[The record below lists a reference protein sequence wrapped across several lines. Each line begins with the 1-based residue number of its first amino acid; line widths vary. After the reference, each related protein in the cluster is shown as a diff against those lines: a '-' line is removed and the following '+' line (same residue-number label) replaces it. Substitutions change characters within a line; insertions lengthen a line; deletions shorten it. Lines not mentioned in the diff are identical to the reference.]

1 MHTSRNLLRPGMSK
15 VALGLGLLVAVAAG
29 CASNGTFNGDDWTP
43 GSSGASGTAGSSGG
57 TGESSGEVG
66 SSSGGGSSGGS
77 SSGNAAATGMPCDV
91 QAVLNAKCSASC
103 HLSGSSLPMQ
113 SYADLVAPSKS
124 NPAKKMVEVS
134 VTRMQAGTMPTGGGA
149 SAADI
154 AAFQNWITAGLP
166 KGTCGSADGG
176 APDAAANP
184 YNTPLVCTSGNTSP
198 PSEGTNM
205 APGRACGSCHGS
217 NLFAGTVYP
226 TAHEPNNCRGA
237 SGTTTGAKIVITGAN
252 GKTIQLPVS
261 SGGNFI
267 AGYNGVTLPYSVKVV
282 VGTKER
288 AMASKTSVGDC
299 NTCHT
304 ANGSSGA
311 PGRIML
317 P

>member
-1 MHTSRNLLRPGMSK
+1 MHTSHNLLRSGTSK

-29 CASNGTFNGDDWTP
+29 CASNGSFNGDDWTP
-43 GSSGASGTAGSSGG
+43 GSSGASGSASPSG
-57 TGESSGEVG
+57 GESSGEVG
-66 SSSGGGSSGGS
+66 SSSGASSSGGS

-134 VTRMQAGTMPTGGGA
+134 VTRMQAGTMPSGGGA

-154 AAFQNWITAGLP
+154 AAFQSWIAAGLP
-166 KGTCGSADGG
+166 KGTCGGADGG
-176 APDAAANP
+176 APDASNP

-217 NLFAGTVYP
+217 SLFAGTVYP

-237 SGTTTGAKIVITGAN
+237 NGTTSGAKVVITGAN

-299 NTCHT
+299 NSCHT
-304 ANGSSGA
+304 ASGASGA

>member
-1 MHTSRNLLRPGMSK
+1 MHSSRNLLRPVMPK

-29 CASNGTFNGDDWTP
+29 CASNGNFNGDDWTP
-43 GSSGASGTAGSSGG
+43 GSSGATGATASSSGA
-57 TGESSGEVG
+57 GESSGEVG
-66 SSSGGGSSGGS
+66 SSSGGTSSSGGS

-103 HLSGSSLPMQ
+103 HLAGSALPMQ
-113 SYADLVAPSKS
+113 TYADLVAPSKS

-134 VTRMQAGTMPTGGGA
+134 VTRMQAGTMPSGGGA

-166 KGTCGSADGG
+166 KGTCGGSDGG
-176 APDAAANP
+176 APDASNP

-217 NLFAGTVYP
+217 VFAGTVYP
-226 TAHEPNNCRGA
+226 TAHEPNNCKGA
-237 SGTTTGAKIVITGAN
+237 NGTTTGAKIVITGAD
-252 GKTIQLPVS
+252 GKTYQMSVS

-267 AGYNGVTLPYSVKVV
+267 ASTTGVKLPYSVKVV

-288 AMASKTSVGDC
+288 AMTTKTSVGDC

-304 ANGSSGA
+304 ASGASGA

>member
-1 MHTSRNLLRPGMSK
+1 
-15 VALGLGLLVAVAAG
+15 
-29 CASNGTFNGDDWTP
+29 
-43 GSSGASGTAGSSGG
+43 
-57 TGESSGEVG
+57 
-66 SSSGGGSSGGS
+66 
-77 SSGNAAATGMPCDV
+77 MPCDV

-103 HLSGSSLPMQ
+103 HLSGSNWPLQ
-113 SYADLVAPSKS
+113 TYADLVAPSKS

-166 KGTCGSADGG
+166 KGTCGADAGADGSTV
-176 APDAAANP
+176 NP

-205 APGRACGSCHGS
+205 APGRACGGCHGS
-217 NLFAGTVYP
+217 VFAGTVYP

-237 SGTTTGAKIVITGAN
+237 NGTTTAAKVVITDAN
-252 GKTIQLPVS
+252 GKIYQLPVS
-261 SGGNFI
+261 TGGNFI
-267 AGYNGVTLPYSVKVV
+267 ATMRGVALPYTVKVV
-282 VGTKER
+282 AGAKER

-299 NTCHT
+299 NSCHT
-304 ANGSSGA
+304 TNGSSGA
-311 PGRIML
+311 PGRVML